1 MSRPSIIVHGGAGA
15 VEDERRAVCVAGCES
30 AADAGFAVL
39 AQGGSA
45 LDAVEAAVRVLEDN
59 PEFNAGYGA
68 VLNRAG
74 EVEVD
79 ACLMDGALRAGA
91 VAAVPWLRHPITLAR
106 KLLENG
112 EHVLLTGAGALAF
125 AREHGVSPESPAT
138 MISPRAQLRFERARA
153 AHVSMR
159 TPGDTVG
166 ACAIDARGQVAAA
179 TSTGGTAYKRP
190 GRIGDSPLPGCG
202 NYADARAGAASATG
216 HGESIIRIVM
226 CKGVID
232 RLRAGAS
239 PDEAAR
245 AAVAELIERTG
256 DGDDGGGGVIV
267 VGLDGRIGHHTST
280 PRMPWAAVEDGRRS
294 SGTERT

>member
-15 VEDERRAVCVAGCES
+15 VEDERRGVCLSGCES
-30 AADAGFAVL
+30 AADAGFEIL

-45 LDAVEAAVRVLEDN
+45 LDAVEAAVRALEDN
-59 PEFNAGYGA
+59 PEFNAGYGG

-79 ACLMDGALRAGA
+79 ACIMDGALRAGA
-91 VAAVPWLRHPITLAR
+91 VAAVPWLRHPITLAK
-106 KLLENG
+106 KLLEGG
-112 EHVLLTGAGALAF
+112 EHVLLTASGALAY
-125 AREHGVSPESPAT
+125 AREHGIDPESAAT
-138 MISPRAQLRFERARA
+138 LISPRARLRYERARA
-153 AHVSMR
+153 AQVSMR

-166 ACAIDARGQVAAA
+166 ACAIDASGQVAAA

-190 GRIGDSPLPGCG
+190 GRVGDSPLPGCG
-202 NYADARAGAASATG
+202 NYADERAGAASATG

-256 DGDDGGGGVIV
+256 DGGDGGGGVIV

-294 SGTERT
+294 SGIERT